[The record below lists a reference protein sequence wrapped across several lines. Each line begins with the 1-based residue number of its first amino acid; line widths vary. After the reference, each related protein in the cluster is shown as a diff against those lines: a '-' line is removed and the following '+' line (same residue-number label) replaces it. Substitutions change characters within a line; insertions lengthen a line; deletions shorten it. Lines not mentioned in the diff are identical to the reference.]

1 MFITCMDAK
10 RLVKEEQGQLVDV
23 REPNE
28 LRMNAIAEAVN
39 MPLYEFA
46 ERSLKELNPDLPVI
60 LFCHSGAR
68 SQMATQYLKDNGFK
82 KVFNLGSFMAWNQCA
97 G

>member
-1 MFITCMDAK
+1 MDAK

-23 REPNE
+23 REPSE
-28 LRMNAIAEAVN
+28 LRMNAVPEAVN

-46 ERSLKELNPDLPVI
+46 ERSLNELNPHAPVI

-82 KVFNLGSFMAWNQCA
+82 QVYNLGSFMAWHQCA